1 MTRSLATRTLMT
13 HSRTAMLPRRSP
25 VVVLSLVLSLVVGLA
40 PATAQSV
47 ESIVDNMRAQYE
59 QQFETVDTYIVET
72 DLYTSYNRKASGQGS
87 SYQTQTK
94 MKGEGMTSF
103 TSNTT
108 VSSAYGLR
116 FDRLKQ
122 HATYAGTEMIDG
134 MECYL
139 LQVDDPSKVDPEM
152 GSETESMTYYIH
164 TDRLVPAR
172 MVMEST
178 SSTQNG
184 TQPSS
189 VTINLKNYTTTD
201 GLTLPHRM
209 EFHLDANISEQQRR
223 QMKQAM
229 QKMENMPE
237 QQRKQMEKM
246 MGNPMEMMK
255 QIVSGVPITIDVQ
268 SVQVNTDI
276 PEGVF

>member
-1 MTRSLATRTLMT
+1 MT
-13 HSRTAMLPRRSP
+13 HSHTAMLHRRLP
-25 VVVLSLVLSLVVGLA
+25 VVLLSLVLSLLLGLA
-40 PATAQSV
+40 PASAQSV
-47 ESIVDNMRAQYE
+47 ESIVDDMRAQYE

-72 DLYTSYNRKASGQGS
+72 NLYTSYNRKESGEQA
-87 SYQTQTK
+87 SYQSQTK
-94 MKGEGMTSF
+94 MKGENMS
-103 TSNTT
+103 SVAANTT
-108 VSSAYGLR
+108 VSSAYGLQ

-122 HATYAGTEMIDG
+122 HARYTGTEMIDG
-134 MECYL
+134 VECYI
-139 LQVDDPSKVDPEM
+139 LQVDDPSKVNPEM
-152 GSETESMTYYIH
+152 GTEAESMTYYIH

-172 MVMEST
+172 MIMKST
-178 SSTQNG
+178 PSKKSG
-184 TQPSS
+184 PQPSS

-209 EFHLDANISEQQRR
+209 EIHLDANISEKQRQ

-246 MGNPMEMMK
+246 MGGQMDMMK
-255 QIVSGVPITIDVQ
+255 QIMSGDPITIEVQ
-268 SVQVNTDI
+268 SVKVNTDI